1 MPVAPM
7 FPTFFYGTA
16 WKEDR
21 TEALVREALTV
32 GFTAIDTANQRRHYH
47 EAGVGAG
54 IAAYLADGPSSRDRL
69 FLQTK
74 FTHVAGQDSR
84 LPYDPKADVGVQ
96 VEQSFAKSLEHLRTD
111 YVDSYVLHGPS
122 ANHGL
127 ADEDWK
133 AWRAMETIAKSGR
146 ARFLGISNVS
156 WSQLE
161 ELIRRAEVPPTFV
174 QNRCYRRKGWDQ
186 EVRDVCRERGLHY
199 QGFWL
204 LSANPEI
211 LAHPHVEALARRF
224 ACTTAQVVY
233 RFALGLG
240 MIVLSGTT
248 GPGHMRECLAAAAI
262 DLDAKDIARI
272 AAI

>member
-1 MPVAPM
+1 MPVAPT

-21 TEALVREALTV
+21 TEALVREALAI

-54 IAAYLADGPSSRDRL
+54 IAAYLSDGRSSRDRL

-74 FTHVAGQDSR
+74 FTHVTGQDSR
-84 LPYDPKADVGVQ
+84 LPYDPRADVGVQ

-161 ELIRRAEVPPTFV
+161 ELTRSAEIPPTFV
-174 QNRCYRRKGWDQ
+174 QNRCYRRKGWDH

-204 LSANPEI
+204 LSANPEV
-211 LAHPHVEALARRF
+211 LAHSHVKALARRF

-240 MIVLSGTT
+240 MIALSGTT
-248 GPGHMRECLAAAAI
+248 APEHMRECLAAAAI
-262 DLDAKDIARI
+262 DLDASEIARI

>member
-1 MPVAPM
+1 MPVVPT
-7 FPTFFYGTA
+7 FPPFFYGTA

-21 TEALVREALTV
+21 TEALVREALTA
-32 GFTAIDTANQRRHYH
+32 GFTAIDTASQRRHYH

-54 IAAYLADGPSSRDRL
+54 IAAYLSEGASSRERL

-84 LPYDPKADVGVQ
+84 LPYDPRADVGVQ
-96 VEQSFAKSLEHLRTD
+96 VEQSFTRSLEHLRTD

-133 AWRAMETIAKSGR
+133 AWRAMEAIATSGR

-161 ELIRRAEVPPTFV
+161 ELIRGAKVPPTFV
-174 QNRCYRRKGWDQ
+174 QNRCYRRKGWDH

-204 LSANPEI
+204 LSANPEV
-211 LAHPHVEALARRF
+211 LAHPHVTELARRH
-224 ACTTAQVVY
+224 ACTTAQIVY

-240 MIVLSGTT
+240 MIALSGTT
-248 GPGHMRECLAAAAI
+248 ARAHMRECLAAAAI
-262 DLDAKDIARI
+262 ALHADAIARI